1 MDMTFRRTTKRL
13 SCVAAI
19 ALSLAACSDMSATQ
33 QRALTGAA
41 GGAASGAAI
50 GAIAGN
56 AGMGAAIGAGA
67 GLAGGMLYDYHK
79 KGEESAYQRG
89 VQEGQR

>member
-1 MDMTFRRTTKRL
+1 MSTDLFLRRWIGA
-13 SCVAAI
+13 VAM

-33 QRALTGAA
+33 QRALSGTAAGAA
-41 GGAASGAAI
+41 GGTLV

-67 GLAGGMLYDYHK
+67 GLAGSMIYDYHK
-79 KGEESAYQRG
+79 KTEEAAYERG
-89 VQEGQR
+89 LQEGQR